1 MTLVIETTIKKK
13 QNYSHSQY
21 QKNSQYLSK
30 QNQNYRKVHQTIKYK
45 SIKYNLQMKQAQ
57 TLQVGTLQNL
67 QNCN

>member
-30 QNQNYRKVHQTIKYK
+30 QNQNYRKSTSNHQIQ
-45 SIKYNLQMKQAQ
+45 IN
-57 TLQVGTLQNL
+57 QVQSTNETSPDTPGRHTTESSEL
-67 QNCN
+67 